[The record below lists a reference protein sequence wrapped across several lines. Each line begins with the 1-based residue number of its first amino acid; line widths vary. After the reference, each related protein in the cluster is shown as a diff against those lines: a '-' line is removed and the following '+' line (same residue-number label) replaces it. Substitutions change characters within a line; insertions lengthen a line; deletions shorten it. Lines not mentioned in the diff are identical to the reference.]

1 MVKDMLKRIDKDQL
15 RVGMFIEAIEGSWL
29 NAPFRSSLYTRM

>member
-1 MVKDMLKRIDKDQL
+1 
-15 RVGMFIEAIEGSWL
+15 MFIEAIEGSWL